1 MERQR
6 NCFRAVYKLRV
17 KIHRKWLDNF
27 CRNTYKVASGYIT
40 KPSSWPTVKPNNG
53 RGLQGCS
60 IALEQA
66 KNAITGMHYMN
77 DLSTANVLRQIG
89 EKLLRYLGSK

>member
-1 MERQR
+1 MKT
-6 NCFRAVYKLRV
+6 N
-17 KIHRKWLDNF
+17 DG
-27 CRNTYKVASGYIT
+27 T
-40 KPSSWPTVKPNNG
+40 
-53 RGLQGCS
+53 GLQEFS

-66 KNAITGMHYMN
+66 RNAITGMHYMN